1 MSCRPYIYKEI
12 KRAIKINKN
21 NIGKECGRNI
31 GDNNIKFLE
40 KDYDDLRKF
49 ILKLLK
55 EDD

>member
-1 MSCRPYIYKEI
+1 MLSRPYIYKEI

-21 NIGKECGRNI
+21 NIGKECGWNI

-40 KDYDDLRKF
+40 KDYDDLRRF

-55 EDD
+55 END